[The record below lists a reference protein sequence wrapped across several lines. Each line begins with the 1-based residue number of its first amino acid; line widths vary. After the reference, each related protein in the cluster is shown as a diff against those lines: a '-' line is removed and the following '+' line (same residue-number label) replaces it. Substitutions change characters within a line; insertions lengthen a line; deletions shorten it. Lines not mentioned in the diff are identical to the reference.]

1 MGVDVVTAGAE
12 EEPFAAIAA
21 LFSHWD
27 SVFSRFRAGSELNA
41 VNAAESWLV
50 PVSPRFAQVVET
62 AIAAAS
68 ATDGLVDPTL
78 GNAIEAAGYDRDFSL
93 LEADERPPGPAER
106 GSWRT
111 VRVAGGHLIFRP
123 PGTKL
128 DLNGVVKSLAVDE
141 ALALL
146 PGEGF
151 VSAGGDIA
159 TRGPAAVGLPGGD
172 SLQLLAGGLA
182 TSGRTSRRWLL
193 GGRPQ
198 HHLIDPRSGR
208 PSTSRWLEVSVAAES
223 CVSADV
229 AAKAAFLLSSEGPD
243 WLDERDL
250 PGRFVGPDRTVT
262 NDAWRSAF
270 A

>member
-1 MGVDVVTAGAE
+1 MGMDVVTSGADE
-12 EEPFAAIAA
+12 ESFAAIVSH
-21 LFSHWD
+21 FSHRD
-27 SVFSRFRAGSELNA
+27 SVFSRFVAGSELNF
-41 VNAAESWLV
+41 VNAADSWLV
-50 PVSPRFAQVVET
+50 PVSPLFAETLET

-68 ATDGLVDPTL
+68 ATGGLVDPTL
-78 GNAIEAAGYDRDFSL
+78 GAAIESAGYDRDFAL
-93 LEADERPPGPAER
+93 LDADERPPGPAEP

-111 VRVAGGHLIFRP
+111 VRVAGRLVFRP

-151 VSAGGDIA
+151 VAAGGDIA

-182 TSGRTSRRWLL
+182 TSGRTTRRWLR

-223 CVSADV
+223 CVAADV

-262 NDAWRSAF
+262 NDAWRSSLA
-270 A
+270 

>member
-1 MGVDVVTAGAE
+1 MGTDVVTAGADGE
-12 EEPFAAIAA
+12 SFAAIASHFA
-21 LFSHWD
+21 HWD
-27 SVFSRFRAGSELNA
+27 SVFSRFQPGSELTA
-41 VNAAESWLV
+41 VNSAESWLV
-50 PVSPRFAQVVET
+50 PVSPLFSQALET
-62 AIAAAS
+62 ALAAAS

-78 GNAIEAAGYDRDFSL
+78 GGAIEAAGYDRDFAL
-93 LEADERPPGPAER
+93 LDADEGPPGPAEP

-111 VRVAGGHLIFRP
+111 VRVAGRLVFRP

-128 DLNGVVKSLAVDE
+128 DLNGIVKSLAVDE
-141 ALALL
+141 AVALL

-151 VSAGGDIA
+151 VAAGGDIA

-182 TSGRTSRRWLL
+182 TSGRTSRRWLR

-208 PSTSRWLEVSVAAES
+208 PSTSRWLEVSVAAGS
-223 CVSADV
+223 CVAADV
-229 AAKAAFLLSSEGPD
+229 AAKAAFLLSSDGPD

-262 NDAWRSAF
+262 NDTWRSAL

>member
-1 MGVDVVTAGAE
+1 MGMRVVAAGADE
-12 EEPFAAIAA
+12 ESFAAIVSH
-21 LFSHWD
+21 FSHWD
-27 SVFSRFRAGSELNA
+27 SVFSRFRPGSELNA

-50 PVSPRFAQVVET
+50 PLSPLFAVALET

-78 GNAIEAAGYDRDFSL
+78 GRAIEAAGYDRDYAL
-93 LEADERPPGPAER
+93 LDADEGPPGPAVP
-106 GSWRT
+106 GTWRT
-111 VRVAGGHLIFRP
+111 VRVAGNLMFRP

-151 VSAGGDIA
+151 VAAGGDIA

-182 TSGRTSRRWLL
+182 TSGRTSRHWLR

-208 PSTSRWLEVSVAAES
+208 PSTSRWLEVSVAGDS
-223 CVSADV
+223 CVAADV
-229 AAKAAFLLSSEGPD
+229 AAKAAFLLSSDGPD
-243 WLDERDL
+243 WLDEHDL

-262 NDAWRSAF
+262 NETWRSALS
-270 A
+270 

>member
-1 MGVDVVTAGAE
+1 MGVEVVTAGGDGE
-12 EEPFAAIAA
+12 SFAAITAHFERWEA
-21 LFSHWD
+21 
-27 SVFSRFRAGSELNA
+27 VFSRFRAGSELNG

-50 PVSPRFAQVVET
+50 PVSPLFAQAVET
-62 AIAAAS
+62 ALAAAS

-78 GNAIEAAGYDRDFSL
+78 GGAIEAAGYDRDFAL
-93 LEADERPPGPAER
+93 LNSDARAPGLPES

-111 VRVAGGHLIFRP
+111 VRVAGRLVFRP

-141 ALALL
+141 ALELL

-151 VSAGGDIA
+151 VAAGGDIA
-159 TRGPAAVGLPGGD
+159 TRGATAVGLLGGD
-172 SLQLLAGGLA
+172 GIQLLAGGLA
-182 TSGRTSRRWLL
+182 TSGRTGRRWLR

-208 PSTSRWLEVSVAAES
+208 PSSSRWLEVTVAADS
-223 CVSADV
+223 CLSADV
-229 AAKAAFLLSSEGPD
+229 AAKAAFLLSSDGPD
-243 WLDERDL
+243 WLDEREL
-250 PGRFVGPDRTVT
+250 PGRFVGAGKTLT
-262 NDAWRSAF
+262 NDAWRSAL